1 LSDKIENS
9 LGGAVLLVP
18 MQIYLTPLK
27 ARKLIQRCAVLP
39 LAVIFCAHSAL
50 AADPFRVGIKARPMG
65 VSLQSAFEDF
75 FRYGRYQSSSQKLAK
90 AQAENPN
97 EPLVFTLLAAT
108 AYQNQQKDVFLQTL
122 PKIRDASSRIAAKD
136 SARSHLYKGVA
147 QGLEGYFLKD
157 SVTDLPKTLTYA
169 SSMLLEIDKA
179 HSLSPNDPEINLFV
193 GFINKVLGKNDEALK
208 NFQKAGPPYL
218 ALRGQALVYRDTQDY
233 ANAQVAVDKAIAVAS
248 QNPELLYLK
257 AQILVKQK
265 NPTEAMKYFD
275 RAIKLGNELPADTL
289 KQINNERSSLGS
301 QIPSAK

>member
-1 LSDKIENS
+1 
-9 LGGAVLLVP
+9 
-18 MQIYLTPLK
+18 MQIYVTPLK
-27 ARKLIQRCAVLP
+27 VRKLIQRCAVLP
-39 LAVIFCAHSAL
+39 LAVIFCAHSTL
-50 AADPFRVGIKARPMG
+50 AADPFRTGVKARPMG
-65 VSLQSAFEDF
+65 ASLQSVFEDF
-75 FRYGRYQSSSQKLAK
+75 FRYGKYQSSSQKLAK
-90 AQAENPN
+90 AQIENPN

-108 AYQNQQKDVFLQTL
+108 AYQNQQKDVFLLTV
-122 PKIRDASSRIAAKD
+122 PKIRDASSRIAVKD

-193 GFINKVLGKNDEALK
+193 GFINMVLGKHDEALK

-218 ALRGQALVYRDTQDY
+218 ALRGQALVYRDTKDY

-257 AQILVKQK
+257 AQIFVLQK
-265 NPTEAMKYFD
+265 NPNEAMKYFD
-275 RAIKLGNELPADTL
+275 QALKLGNELPADTL
-289 KQINNERSSLGS
+289 KQINKERSSLVS
-301 QIPSAK
+301 QVPSAK